1 MSTETKKEKKKMG
14 LGMRILIG
22 IIIGLAIGFIS
33 PSLAATLSPLGTI
46 FLRLLKMLIVP
57 LVFFSITSGITKMG
71 DVKQLVSVGLRFIVW
86 IVVTAGIAAALGTA
100 GGLVSGV
107 GVGNTEFLDAGAAVE
122 QQEYNFIDQVISWFP
137 ENIVDSM
144 VNQNML
150 QIIVFCMFLGVALL
164 VLGNKAHTLIDMIN
178 QGCDVM
184 LKITDFVM
192 AYSPIGIASLMA
204 TMVSTISG
212 ATVRDVITFIAWDYI
227 VCISLLIVIFP
238 IVLKFFAKLPV
249 LKFFKKISEPMI
261 VAVSTTSSAATL
273 PVSLKVS
280 KEKLGIPENVY
291 GFTLPL
297 GNTMGMSGF
306 AVFLGLCCVFC
317 SRIYGLEITFGSL
330 VVYIFLGIVL
340 SIGAAG
346 VKGAGI
352 VMTTVLLEAIGMPLS
367 VVPIFA
373 AIWPAIDPAHTLMN
387 NTGDLVGTA
396 LVARRLD
403 KMDMD
408 VFNSEEEDVA

>member
-1 MSTETKKEKKKMG
+1 MAKEKKKLG
-14 LGMRILIG
+14 LGMKILIG
-22 IIIGLAIGFIS
+22 IVVGLAIGFIS
-33 PSLAATLSPLGTI
+33 PTVATALAPLGTI
-46 FLRLLKMLIVP
+46 FLRMLKMLIVP

-71 DVKQLVSVGLRFIVW
+71 NVRQLVTVGLRYVLYIL
-86 IVVTAGIAAALGTA
+86 VTSGIAAACGA
-100 GGLVSGV
+100 FGGLITNAGSGT
-107 GVGNTEFLDAGAAVE
+107 TEFLDAAAQVE
-122 QQEYNFIDQVISWFP
+122 DQEYSFINQVISWFP

-164 VLGNKAHTLIDMIN
+164 SLGEKAKTVIDLIN

-204 TMVSTISG
+204 VMVSTISG
-212 ATVRDVITFIAWDYI
+212 ATVKDVITLIVTDYV
-227 VCISLLIVIFP
+227 VCFALLIVIYP
-238 IVLKFFAKLPV
+238 LIIKFMAKLPV
-249 LKFFKKISEPMI
+249 MKFFKKISEPMI

-273 PVSLKVS
+273 PVSLKVA
-280 KEKLGIPENVY
+280 KEKLGIPENIF

-297 GNTMGMSGF
+297 GNTCGMNGF
-306 AVFLGLCCVFC
+306 AVFIGLCCVFC
-317 SRIYGLEITFGSL
+317 SHIYGMPITFSKM

-340 SIGAAG
+340 SVGAAG

-352 VMTTVLLEAIGMPLS
+352 VMSTVLLEAIGMPLT
-367 VVPIFA
+367 VIPIFA

-387 NTGDLVGTA
+387 NTSDLVGTA
-396 LVARRLD
+396 LIARQLD

-408 VFNSEEEDVA
+408 VFNAEEGAVAAE

>member
-1 MSTETKKEKKKMG
+1 MEKEIKKEKKKLG
-14 LGMRILIG
+14 LGTKILIG
-22 IIIGLAIGFIS
+22 IVIGLIVGFLS
-33 PSLAATLSPLGTI
+33 PQLAATLAPLGTI

-57 LVFFSITSGITKMG
+57 LVFLSITSGITKMG
-71 DVKQLVSVGLRFIVW
+71 DVKQLVSVGIRFLVW
-86 IVVTAGIAAALGTA
+86 IVVTAGIAALCGTI
-100 GGLVSGV
+100 GGLISGV
-107 GVGNTEFLDAGAAVE
+107 GVGNTEFLDAGAVVE
-122 QQEYNFIDQVISWFP
+122 QQEYSFISQVVSWLP
-137 ENIVDSM
+137 ENIVDAM

-164 VLGNKAHTLIDMIN
+164 VLGKKAQTLIDMIN

-212 ATVRDVITFIAWDYI
+212 ATVKDVVTFIAWDYI
-227 VCISLLIVIFP
+227 VCIALLVAIYPVT
-238 IVLKFFAKLPV
+238 LKLLAKLPV

-273 PVSLKVS
+273 PVSLKVA

-317 SRIYGLEITFGSL
+317 ARLYGIEITFGRMF
-330 VVYIFLGIVL
+330 VYIFLGIVL

-352 VMTTVLLEAIGMPLS
+352 VMTTVLLEAIGMPLT

-373 AIWPAIDPAHTLMN
+373 AIWPAIDPVHTLLN
-387 NTGDLVGTA
+387 NVGDLVGTT

-408 VFNSEEEDVA
+408 VFNGEDEAAA

>member
-1 MSTETKKEKKKMG
+1 
-14 LGMRILIG
+14 
-22 IIIGLAIGFIS
+22 
-33 PSLAATLSPLGTI
+33 
-46 FLRLLKMLIVP
+46 
-57 LVFFSITSGITKMG
+57 
-71 DVKQLVSVGLRFIVW
+71 
-86 IVVTAGIAAALGTA
+86 
-100 GGLVSGV
+100 
-107 GVGNTEFLDAGAAVE
+107 
-122 QQEYNFIDQVISWFP
+122 VISWFP

-164 VLGNKAHTLIDMIN
+164 VLGKKAQTLIDLIN

-212 ATVRDVITFIAWDYI
+212 ATVKDVVTFIAWDYI
-227 VCISLLIVIFP
+227 VCIALLVAIYP
-238 IVLKFFAKLPV
+238 LTLKLLANLPV

-273 PVSLKVS
+273 PVSLKVA

-317 SRIYGLEITFGSL
+317 ARLYGIDITFGRMF
-330 VVYIFLGIVL
+330 VYIFLGIVL

-352 VMTTVLLEAIGMPLS
+352 VMTTVLLEAIGMPLTI
-367 VVPIFA
+367 VPIFA
-373 AIWPAIDPAHTLMN
+373 AIWPAIDPAHTLLN
-387 NTGDLVGTA
+387 NVGDLVGTA

-408 VFNSEEEDVA
+408 VFNNEEAA

>member
-1 MSTETKKEKKKMG
+1 MSTEIKKEKKKMG
-14 LGMRILIG
+14 LGMKILIG
-22 IIIGLAIGFIS
+22 IVIGLAVGFVS

-71 DVKQLVSVGLRFIVW
+71 DVKQLISVGLRFIVW
-86 IVVTAGIAAALGTA
+86 IVVTAGIAAACGA
-100 GGLVSGV
+100 FGGIISGV
-107 GVGNTEFLDAGAAVE
+107 GSGNTEFLDSGAVVE
-122 QQEYNFIDQVISWFP
+122 DQEYSFINQVISWFP

-164 VLGNKAHTLIDMIN
+164 VLGKKAQTVIDLIN

-204 TMVSTISG
+204 TMISTISG
-212 ATVRDVITFIAWDYI
+212 ATVKDVVTFIVWDYI
-227 VCISLLIVIFP
+227 VCIALLVAIYPVT
-238 IVLKFFAKLPV
+238 LKFLAKLPV
-249 LKFFKKISEPMI
+249 MKFFRKISEPMI
-261 VAVSTTSSAATL
+261 VAATTTSSAATL
-273 PVSLKVS
+273 PVSLKVA

-297 GNTMGMSGF
+297 GNTMGMNGF

-317 SRIYGLEITFGSL
+317 SRLYGMDITFGRM

-352 VMTTVLLEAIGMPLS
+352 VMTTVLLQAIGMPLTI
-367 VVPIFA
+367 VPIFA
-373 AIWPAIDPAHTLMN
+373 AIWPAIDPAHTLLN

-396 LVARRLD
+396 LVARRLE

-408 VFNSEEEDVA
+408 VFSSEEEKAA